1 MALLDPEEQD
11 IVRRSVLQRMSTRQI
26 KEAGEIASEEF
37 SPQVFITEWGKM
49 SPQAKNALFGGKEK
63 QFRNDIEKI
72 VGFSKSF
79 VDSGKELN
87 TSKTSSLT
95 GTLATLIAPIV
106 YSGGLNSELI
116 ETVALTGV
124 GQFAF
129 AKVITNPK
137 IVRALVSAS
146 EENTSVPVFIGS
158 LIGLA
163 ADGSEQDFD
172 AVQAYLTAVASSM
185 VPTAEASERE
195 KIDIFDIGEDD
206 VPRVETYDKPE
217 TPDELVNLLKSLSPT
232 ARQKILN
239 ATSN

>member
-1 MALLDPEEQD
+1 M
-11 IVRRSVLQRMSTRQI
+11 
-26 KEAGEIASEEF
+26 
-37 SPQVFITEWGKM
+37 
-49 SPQAKNALFGGKEK
+49 
-63 QFRNDIEKI
+63 
-72 VGFSKSF
+72 
-79 VDSGKELN
+79 
-87 TSKTSSLT
+87 
-95 GTLATLIAPIV
+95 
-106 YSGGLNSELI
+106 
-116 ETVALTGV
+116 
-124 GQFAF
+124 
-129 AKVITNPK
+129 
-137 IVRALVSAS
+137 
-146 EENTSVPVFIGS
+146 
-158 LIGLA
+158 A

>member
-1 MALLDPEEQD
+1 
-11 IVRRSVLQRMSTRQI
+11 MSTRQL